1 MPEKKADADRRQQA
15 LLTQIIENVPIRV
28 FWKDLDGRYLGCNAL
43 LARDAGWDS
52 PEALIGKRDVDM
64 SWKAQAEQYRADDK
78 AVTDSDTPK
87 IGYEEPQTTPDG
99 NTIWLRTSKVPL
111 HDPVTGAV
119 IGMLGIYDDI
129 TRQKQAEEAI
139 LHMNEELEI
148 KVRERTAALLAAQD
162 ELLRNEKLA
171 VLGQVAGSVGHEL
184 RNPLGVMSNAIYYL
198 QTVLAD
204 ADATTREYLDMI
216 GDEIGS
222 AERIVADL
230 LDSVRTKSPQCQGVE
245 VSALVERVR
254 AGLPM
259 PETIAFKAALEPG
272 LPPLWVD
279 PHQIQQVLRNLLSN
293 AVDAMPDGG
302 ELEFRAG
309 FDAAAQTVT
318 IEVRDKGAGIEPE
331 NIGKLFQPLFT
342 TKPRGIGLG
351 LVVVKNLV
359 QVNGGRVVVQS
370 APGKGSTFSVTL
382 PAAAP
387 ETQTDPTGGET

>member
-1 MPEKKADADRRQQA
+1 MSEKKADTGRKEQA
-15 LLTQIIENVPIRV
+15 LLTQIIENAPIRV
-28 FWKDLDGRYLGCNAL
+28 FWKDLEGRYLGCNAL
-43 LARDAGWDS
+43 FAKDAGWAS
-52 PEALIGKRDVDM
+52 PEALIGKSDFDM
-64 SWKAQAEQYRADDK
+64 SWKAQVEQYRADDK

-87 IGYEEPQTTPDG
+87 IGYEEAQTTPDG
-99 NTIWLRTSKVPL
+99 KTIWLRTSKVPL
-111 HDPVTGAV
+111 HDPDTGVV

-129 TRQKQAEEAI
+129 TRQKQVEEAI
-139 LHMNEELEI
+139 RHMNEELES

-184 RNPLGVMSNAIYYL
+184 RNPLGVMNNAVYYL
-198 QTVLAD
+198 QTVLVD

-216 GDEIGS
+216 RDEIGS

-230 LDSVRTKSPQCQGVE
+230 LDSVRTKSPQCQGVA

-254 AGLPM
+254 SGLPM
-259 PETIAFKAALEPG
+259 PEAIAFKVALEPG

-293 AVDAMPDGG
+293 AIDAMPDGG
-302 ELEFRAG
+302 TLEFWAG
-309 FDAAAQTVT
+309 FDAAAHTV
-318 IEVRDKGAGIEPE
+318 ILEVRDTGAGIAPE
-331 NIGKLFQPLFT
+331 NIRKLFQPLYT

-359 QVNGGRVVVQS
+359 QVNGGRVAVQS
-370 APGKGSTFSVTL
+370 TPGEGSTFSVTL

-387 ETQTDPTGGET
+387 ESQTEEAGSAT